1 MTAEAEALVP
11 MAELSDRW
19 AVTPNTVSRRLAFL
33 GIKPIRQGNYR
44 FLTPEQVKQAQELH
58 EHILSGKPQD
68 TFPGAESGQVTR
80 QVKPGSQVV
89 RQVSGD
95 EQTAALTAA
104 MASALAQVRSEPQDP
119 LALAKRLA
127 DAAQLGVPLTN
138 AEMAAVLGRASVSP
152 KHNGTSP
159 RPGFTLER
167 IEHNGAPFWMVH
179 RAGAPTAISASP
191 QASQPQGR
199 QVGFT
204 AASMAVIDVQA
215 RDCTGSDLFATT
227 MIG

>member
-1 MTAEAEALVP
+1 MTAEAETLVP

-19 AVTPNTVSRRLAFL
+19 AVTPNTVSRRLSFL

-44 FLTPEQVKQAQELH
+44 FITTEQVKLAQDLH

-68 TFPGAESGQVTR
+68 TFPRTESGQVTR
-80 QVKPGSQVV
+80 QVKSGSQVV
-89 RQVSGD
+89 RQV
-95 EQTAALTAA
+95 AADDQAAVLTAA
-104 MASALAQVRSEPQDP
+104 IASALAQVPSEPQDP
-119 LALAKRLA
+119 LALARRLA
-127 DAAQLGVPLTN
+127 DAAQLGVALTN

-152 KHNGTSP
+152 KHHGTSP

-167 IEHNGAPFWMVH
+167 IEHNGTPFWTVH
-179 RAGAPTAISASP
+179 RAKASAAIAASP
-191 QASQPQGR
+191 QTGQPQGR

-215 RDCTGSDLFATT
+215 SDCTGSDLFSRMTL
-227 MIG
+227 